1 MTKWFESGIGKT
13 SIKAF
18 KEGRITLWFHGN
30 RGITEKEY
38 NSKAWAV
45 KAIQKARNEGR
56 HVWKVTTFEDRI
68 ILSFGRKEQEIE
80 SEYGQ
85 YTYGYDLFT
94 NCVFCRPLAG
104 LEIGIRK

>member
-1 MTKWFESGIGKT
+1 MEKLLERGIGKT
-13 SIKAF
+13 SIEAF
-18 KEGRITLWFHGN
+18 NEGRISLWFHGK

-68 ILSFGRKEQEIE
+68 IISFGRKETEIE
-80 SEYGQ
+80 CEYRQ

-104 LEIGIRK
+104 LEVGIRY